1 MSSVT
6 TTQLINI
13 PDLPPQS
20 RWRRLMRRIEWRIL
34 LIPIMGLLLWQGWEM
49 LAESGRY
56 ADFIV
61 PHPDTVWDR
70 LVERWE
76 NETLVKHIA
85 ITVGEAL
92 SGLFIASTIAIFLG
106 YIVARIK
113 LFNYLLMPYLIFLQA
128 IPIIAISP
136 LIIIWFGTEI
146 KSKIVIAALITWFP
160 MMISTLVGIRNVSP
174 ELRELMRANAAN
186 PWQVFRYLEL
196 PSAMPELLGGLKIA
210 ITLSV
215 IGAAVGEF
223 VSAREGLGY
232 LVIYGRAIQDTP
244 TVVLAVLMLTT
255 VSLTLSALVSLL
267 EASLLT
273 WRKAG
278 KS

>member
-1 MSSVT
+1 
-6 TTQLINI
+6 
-13 PDLPPQS
+13 
-20 RWRRLMRRIEWRIL
+20 
-34 LIPIMGLLLWQGWEM
+34 
-49 LAESGRY
+49 
-56 ADFIV
+56 
-61 PHPDTVWDR
+61 
-70 LVERWE
+70 
-76 NETLVKHIA
+76 
-85 ITVGEAL
+85 
-92 SGLFIASTIAIFLG
+92 
-106 YIVARIK
+106 
-113 LFNYLLMPYLIFLQA
+113 
-128 IPIIAISP
+128 
-136 LIIIWFGTEI
+136 
-146 KSKIVIAALITWFP
+146 
-160 MMISTLVGIRNVSP
+160 
-174 ELRELMRANAAN
+174 MRANAAN
-186 PWQVFRYLEL
+186 PWQVFRHLEL

-232 LVIYGRAIQDTP
+232 LVIYGRATQDTP